1 MSQVS
6 CTACQEL
13 REAAPEFVANGVTD
27 TVCESLAEDTGLD
40 STNGHDDETGLHLAN
55 DCLIGRM
62 HDEINSYDVCDWKK
76 FMKHYIDNDYEM
88 NKGIICALGGLWN
101 VIHTLIEALGGGDGY
116 IPVFK
121 HFKFT
126 VPVSSFGEV
135 WRADVAAAQEYNSVT
150 GQWQNIT
157 GGIVH
162 YMSGGGWHDDQE
174 PGEGMWIEI
183 PVAEMN
189 SITGVWGQTWV
200 LPGGNNFDGVGK
212 PYMQTVSIQQ
222 WFERD
227 SKLIVNF
234 DTHVTAPV
242 RVASGSTVTQNGAP
256 YPITVDFLVVGLKKI
271 F

>member
-1 MSQVS
+1 MSEVS

-13 REAAPEFVANGVTD
+13 RENAPEFVANGVTD
-27 TVCESLAEDTGLD
+27 TVCASLAADTGLD
-40 STNGHDDETGLHLAN
+40 STNGNNDATDLHTAN

-62 HDEINSYDVCDWKK
+62 ADEINAYDVCDWKE
-76 FMKHYIDNDYEM
+76 FMKHYINNDYEI
-88 NKGIICALGGLWN
+88 NKGIICALGGLWS
-101 VIHTLIEALGGGDGY
+101 VLHKLIEALGGGNGS
-116 IPVFK
+116 IPVIK

-126 VPVSSFGEV
+126 VPVDTFGPV
-135 WRADVAAAQEYNSVT
+135 WRADLAAAQSYNYTTKVWQSV
-150 GQWQNIT
+150 T

-162 YMSGGGWHDDQE
+162 YMSGGGYHDDQE

-183 PVAEMN
+183 PVSEMD
-189 SITGVWGQTWV
+189 SISGVWGQTWV
-200 LPGGNNFDGVGK
+200 VPGGNSFDGSGK

-222 WFERD
+222 WFERN

-242 RVASGSTVTQNGAP
+242 RETDGSSVTQNGAP